1 MRLKLDKLEY
11 ILNSK
16 KLIRKLL
23 NTVKN
28 EYRPYDP
35 GNYIYN
41 ILLKNNNRFLTDENL
56 ELIYTTL
63 ISWNL
68 NSRRAKLEDI
78 NIFKKSILNNK
89 DIIKDLKMY
98 EFRDLNTNFNEIFEK
113 LQILYSNL
121 KLNKNKT
128 KLVTFSK
135 TMHFLLPNLCI
146 PIDRKYTLNFFY
158 NNTYLNSKKE
168 FEIYTQINKLF
179 LKIYNTHDLSVYL
192 ENGMIIW
199 NTTIP
204 KILDNI
210 VIGYFL
216 DLEKSK

>member
-1 MRLKLDKLEY
+1 
-11 ILNSK
+11 
-16 KLIRKLL
+16 
-23 NTVKN
+23 
-28 EYRPYDP
+28 
-35 GNYIYN
+35 
-41 ILLKNNNRFLTDENL
+41 
-56 ELIYTTL
+56 
-63 ISWNL
+63 
-68 NSRRAKLEDI
+68 
-78 NIFKKSILNNK
+78 
-89 DIIKDLKMY
+89 
-98 EFRDLNTNFNEIFEK
+98 
-113 LQILYSNL
+113 
-121 KLNKNKT
+121 
-128 KLVTFSK
+128 
-135 TMHFLLPNLCI
+135 MHFLLPNLCI